1 LLEDIEALFHKG
13 DYKKNAASPKYVEAE
28 TPVQNA

>member
-1 LLEDIEALFHKG
+1 ALFHKG

-28 TPVQNA
+28 TPVQEA